1 MADAGGSNSSP
12 SDPVQQIP
20 EKPKTAKQ
28 LEKEAKK
35 AAKLAKF
42 AEKQAKT
49 SEKTKNEVQQK
60 KPKKVEEKKVITYDI
75 ATPVGEKKD
84 VSMELPAQYSPRYVE
99 AAWYDW
105 WKKEGFFKPEYGR
118 NLNEDNPRGKFI
130 MVIPPPNVT
139 GSLHLGH
146 ALTNSVEDAICR
158 WNRMK
163 GRTSLWVP
171 GCDHAGIATQVA
183 VEKKLKRE
191 EGLSRHDLGRK
202 EFIKRVWKWKNEK
215 GDRIYQ
221 QLEKMGSS
229 LDWDRVCFTM
239 DPAFQDAV
247 KEAFVILH
255 DEGTIYR
262 SNRLVNWSCA
272 LKSAISDI
280 EVEKKELAGRT
291 ELPVPGYADKVEF
304 GVLVYFAYQ
313 VENSE
318 ERVVVATTR
327 IETMLGDTAVAV
339 NPKDERYSHLH
350 GKSLVHPFTQRRL
363 PVLQDDF
370 VEMDFGT
377 GAVKITPA
385 HDPNDYEVGKRHKLP
400 FLNIF
405 TDDGYIVEGYHQF
418 TGMKRFEARHAVLA
432 ALKEK
437 GLYVETKDNPM
448 VVPVCSRSKD
458 IIEPMIKPQWYIKCD
473 TMAQKAVEA
482 VKSGELEIIPKTHE
496 KTWYHWMEEMR
507 DWCISRQL
515 WWGHQI
521 PAYRVTIQ
529 DPSVQHKEQQESDE
543 YWVSGRTEEEARQK
557 AASKFNVSVD
567 KIKLEQDSDV
577 LDTWFSSGLFP
588 FAVMGW
594 PKQTRDMELF
604 YPNTFMETGHDI
616 LFFWVARMV
625 FFGQHLFGQL
635 PFKQVY
641 LHAMVRDAHGRKMSK
656 SLGNVIDPMDVIY
669 GISLQDLHK
678 QLDENSNLDPRE
690 IAKAKEGQKRDYPQ
704 GIPECGTDALRFAL
718 CAYTSQGRDINLDV
732 LRVNGYRNFCN
743 KLWNATKFAMMNIG
757 GDFKPYSS
765 LTELQKKVQEAKSL
779 CKKEHSRSSSFCK
792 QNNDLRGISELNE
805 TLQHFSY
812 IEGYTPTKADLSVM
826 KHIVES
832 NLSLSK
838 YPHVLRWYYHMSSFT
853 EAERLSLPEARSTL
867 KAPIL
872 KSSEKPTLNMVDK
885 WMLGQLAVAVRE
897 CNAAFE
903 EFNLPRATTA
913 IYNLW
918 WYQICDVYLECLKPV
933 MYSSDEEAKDLSRN
947 VLYTALYVGLAL
959 ISPFMPFLSEEL
971 FQRLPLRTSNQ
982 PPSLCVTSY
991 PEPQEFDVFYD
1002 EEIEEKFKFGQKVI
1016 GEVRSAKAKYDI
1028 PHKAKVEVILQSE
1041 SAEKRTTLELLR
1053 QDIAT
1058 LTVASEVTVSTN
1070 KPKGSVPTSITA
1082 DTVAWMKLQ
1091 GLVNLG
1097 KCQEKIQQRMKNA
1110 DEKLKTLLNEMS
1122 KPSYDKV
1129 PEDVR
1134 TRNNEKKLE
1143 LEAELEQSRD
1153 ALTKLEAME
1162 TE

>member
-1 MADAGGSNSSP
+1 MADNGCTGDPASP
-12 SDPVQQIP
+12 DPASD
-20 EKPKTAKQ
+20 KPKTAKQ

-49 SEKTKNEVQQK
+49 TEKSTEVK
-60 KPKKVEEKKVITYDI
+60 KKTKKVEEKKVITYDI
-75 ATPVGEKKD
+75 LTPVGEKKD
-84 VSMELPAQYSPRYVE
+84 VAEELPAQYSPRYVE

-105 WKKEGFFKPEYGR
+105 WKKEGFFKPEHGR
-118 NLNEDNPRGKFI
+118 NMNEENPRGKFV

-146 ALTNSVEDAICR
+146 ALTNAVEDAICR

-163 GRTSLWVP
+163 GRTTLWVP

-183 VEKKLKRE
+183 VEKKLRRE
-191 EGLSRHDLGRK
+191 EGVSRHDLGRE
-202 EFIKRVWKWKNEK
+202 EFVKRVWQWKNEK
-215 GDRIYQ
+215 GDRIYH

-229 LDWDRVCFTM
+229 LDWDRTCFTM
-239 DPAFQDAV
+239 DPGLQEAV
-247 KEAFVILH
+247 KEAFVRMH
-255 DEGTIYR
+255 EDGTIYR
-262 SNRLVNWSCA
+262 SNRLVNWSCT

-280 EVEKKELAGRT
+280 EVEKKELTGRT
-291 ELPVPGYADKVEF
+291 EIPVPGYTNKIEF
-304 GVLVYFAYQ
+304 GVLVSFAYE

-339 NPKDERYSHLH
+339 HPKDERYRHLH
-350 GKSLVHPFTQRRL
+350 GKNLVHPFTQRRL

-385 HDPNDYEVGKRHKLP
+385 HDPNDYEVGKRHDLP

-405 TDDGYIVEGYHQF
+405 TDDGDIVEGYGQF
-418 TGMKRFEARHAVLA
+418 TGMKRFEARHAVLE

-437 GLYVETKDNPM
+437 GLYVDTKDNPM

-458 IIEPMIKPQWYIKCD
+458 IIEPMIKPQWYVKCS
-473 TMAQKAVEA
+473 TMAQKAIEA
-482 VKSGELEIIPKTHE
+482 VKSGKLEIIPKMHE
-496 KTWYHWMEEMR
+496 KTWYHWMEEIR

-521 PAYRVTIQ
+521 PAYFVTFENSSI
-529 DPSVQHKEQQESDE
+529 PQQKSDE

-557 AASKFNVSVD
+557 AALKFGVSPD
-567 KIKLEQDSDV
+567 EIKLKQDPDV

-588 FAVMGW
+588 FSVLGW
-594 PKQTRDMELF
+594 PKKTQDMELF
-604 YPNTFMETGHDI
+604 YPNTLLETGHDI

-625 FFGQHLFGQL
+625 FFGQHLLGEL

-669 GISLQDLHK
+669 GISLKDLHK
-678 QLDENSNLDPRE
+678 QLEENSNLDPRE
-690 IAKAKEGQKRDYPQ
+690 IAKAKEGQKQDYPQ

-743 KLWNATKFAMMNIG
+743 KLWNATKFALMNLG
-757 GDFKPYSS
+757 KNFKPYDS
-765 LTELQKKVQEAKSL
+765 LTKLHEKRTV
-779 CKKEHSRSSSFCK
+779 
-792 QNNDLRGISELNE
+792 
-805 TLQHFSY
+805 
-812 IEGYTPTKADLSVM
+812 LS
-826 KHIVES
+826 IVD
-832 NLSLSK
+832 
-838 YPHVLRWYYHMSSFT
+838 R
-853 EAERLSLPEARSTL
+853 
-867 KAPIL
+867 
-872 KSSEKPTLNMVDK
+872 
-885 WMLGQLAVAVRE
+885 WMLGQLLFAVQE

-903 EFNLPRATTA
+903 EFNFPRATTA
-913 IYNLW
+913 LYNLW
-918 WYQICDVYLECLKPV
+918 WYQICDVYLECLKPL
-933 MYSSDEEAKDLSRN
+933 MYSNDEEAKNLSRN

-971 FQRLPLRTSNQ
+971 FQRLPPRTSGQ
-982 PPSLCVTSY
+982 PPSLCVTPY
-991 PEPQEFDVFYD
+991 PEPQHFDIFYD
-1002 EEIEEKFKFGQKVI
+1002 EEVEDKFKFGQKVI
-1016 GEVRSAKAKYDI
+1016 GEIRSAKAKYDI
-1028 PHKAKVEVILQSE
+1028 PNKTKVELVLQSE
-1041 SAEKRTTLELLR
+1041 SADNRATLELLV

-1058 LTVASEVTVSTN
+1058 LTVASEVKVSPN
-1070 KPKGSVPTSITA
+1070 KPKGSVPTPITA

-1091 GLVNLG
+1091 GLVNISN
-1097 KCQEKIQQRMKNA
+1097 CQEKIQQKIKSA
-1110 DEKLKTLLNEMS
+1110 EEKLKILQTEVA
-1122 KPSYDKV
+1122 KPNYDKV

-1134 TRNNEKKLE
+1134 TRNNQKKLE
-1143 LEAELEQSRD
+1143 LEAELEQNHD
-1153 ALTKLEAME
+1153 ALMKLEAME
-1162 TE
+1162 TD